1 MENVLETNRIHKKH
15 EIIENRSTND
25 NKYCQD
31 TLIDITQHEIEA
43 LKTEFNLADAHTHQS
58 QSISQKKIIEDLPEI
73 WYSAEKRTQHQCE
86 QEFIEKFY
94 SFHGQHTAL
103 KRKNEIYLVYAASIS
118 MHITATYL
126 MQNDMSVGLIEP
138 CFDNLHDLMK
148 HMRVPLSPLNESL
161 FSDSNTI
168 YDNLVQHA
176 LGLDAIFIV
185 DPNNPTGSSIFSDG
199 TESFSELIRFCKD
212 FNKLLIMDFC
222 FSAFIKVSG
231 GSRIDV
237 YKLLEGSEVNFIAME
252 DTGKTWPIQDAK
264 CSSLQVSKSI
274 NSDIYNIV
282 TSVLLN
288 VSPFILQMIT
298 RYIEDSEKDNF
309 SSVRSVLKTNRNLAI
324 KYLDGGLL
332 KYCPPQIET
341 SVVWFEITDPDINA
355 DQLQEKLRI
364 RNVYVLPG
372 KYFYWA
378 NPNRGQRYIRIALAR
393 DPDTFLGA
401 MKAASSVINEH
412 RK

>member
-1 MENVLETNRIHKKH
+1 MDNVLEKNKNKKNISIKETNHHK
-15 EIIENRSTND
+15 
-25 NKYCQD
+25 D

-58 QSISQKKIIEDLPEI
+58 QSISQRKIVENLPEL
-73 WYSAEKRTQHQCE
+73 WYSAEKSTQHQCE

-94 SFHGQHTAL
+94 SSHGQHTAL
-103 KRKNEIYLVYAASIS
+103 KRKDEIYLVYAASIS

-126 MQNDMSVGLIEP
+126 MQNDMNVGLIEP

-148 HMRVPLSPLNESL
+148 HMHLPLSPLDESL
-161 FSDSNTI
+161 FSDSNKI
-168 YDNLVQHA
+168 YGNLVQHA

-185 DPNNPTGSSIFSDG
+185 DPNNPTGFSIFSDS
-199 TESFSELIRFCKD
+199 TESFCELIRFCKD

-231 GSRIDV
+231 GSRFDV
-237 YKLLEGSEVNFIAME
+237 YELLENSEVDFIAME

-264 CSSLQVSKSI
+264 CSSLQVSRSI
-274 NSDIYNIV
+274 NNDIYNIV

-288 VSPFILQMIT
+288 VSPFILKMVT

-309 SSVRSVLKTNRNLAI
+309 YSVRSVLETNRNLAI
-324 KYLDGGLL
+324 KHLDGGLL
-332 KYCPPQIET
+332 KYCPPQIKT

-355 DQLQEKLRI
+355 DQLQEKLRT

-378 NPNRGQRYIRIALAR
+378 NPERGQRYIRIALAR
-393 DPDTFLGA
+393 DSDIFLDA
-401 MKAASSVINEH
+401 MKAASGVINEY
-412 RK
+412 KK

>member
-1 MENVLETNRIHKKH
+1 MDNVLERINFNINPEKTKTVALKKDSNH
-15 EIIENRSTND
+15 QEA
-25 NKYCQD
+25 
-31 TLIDITQHEIEA
+31 LIDITQHEIEA

-58 QSISQKKIIEDLPEI
+58 QSASQKKIVEDLPKL
-73 WYSAEKRTQHQCE
+73 WYSAERETQYQCE

-94 SFHGQHTAL
+94 TSHGQHTAL
-103 KRKNEIYLVYAASIS
+103 KRKDEIYLVYAASIS

-126 MQNDMSVGLIEP
+126 MQNDMNVGLIEP

-148 HMRVPLSPLNESL
+148 HMKVPLSPLDESL
-161 FSDSNTI
+161 FSDSNKI
-168 YDNLVQHA
+168 YENLVQHA

-185 DPNNPTGSSIFSDG
+185 DPNNPTGFSIFSEN
-199 TESFSELIRFCKD
+199 TESFCELIRFCTD

-231 GSRIDV
+231 GSRVDV
-237 YKLLEGSEVNFIAME
+237 YELLEGSEVNFIAME

-264 CSSLQVSKSI
+264 CSTLQVSKNI
-274 NSDIYNIV
+274 NNDIYNIV

-288 VSPFILQMIT
+288 VSPFILKMIT

-309 SSVRSVLKTNRNLAI
+309 SSVRSVLETNRNLAL

-332 KYCPPQIET
+332 KYCLPKINT
-341 SVVWFEITDPDINA
+341 SVAWFEITDPDINA
-355 DQLQEKLRI
+355 DKLQEMLKT

-378 NPNRGQRYIRIALAR
+378 NPERGQRYIRIALAR
-393 DPDTFLGA
+393 DSDIFLDA
-401 MKAASSVINEH
+401 MKAASGVINEY
-412 RK
+412 K

>member
-1 MENVLETNRIHKKH
+1 MDNVIEKK
-15 EIIENRSTND
+15 IS
-25 NKYCQD
+25 NKQDICQD
-31 TLIDITQHEIEA
+31 TPLDITQHEIEA

-58 QSISQKKIIEDLPEI
+58 QSMSQKKIVEDLPKL
-73 WYSAEKRTQHQCE
+73 WYSAENSTQYQCE

-94 SFHGQHTAL
+94 SSHGQHTAL
-103 KRKNEIYLVYAASIS
+103 KRRDEIYLVYAASIS

-126 MQNDMSVGLIEP
+126 MQNNMSVGLIEP

-148 HMRVPLSPLNESL
+148 HMQVPLSPLDETL
-161 FSDSNTI
+161 FSNSNEI
-168 YDNLVQHA
+168 YNNLVQHA

-185 DPNNPTGSSIFSDG
+185 DPNNPTGFSIFSEDIDA
-199 TESFSELIRFCKD
+199 FSELLRFCKD

-237 YKLLEGSEVNFIAME
+237 YELLEGSEVSFIAME

-264 CSSLQVSKSI
+264 CSTLQVSRNI
-274 NSDIYNIV
+274 NTEIYNIV

-288 VSPFILQMIT
+288 VSPFILRMVT

-309 SSVRSVLKTNRNLAI
+309 SSVRSVLETNRNLAI
-324 KYLDGGLL
+324 KYLDGDLL
-332 KYCPPQIET
+332 KYCPPQIDT
-341 SVVWFEITDPDINA
+341 SVAWFEITDQSINA
-355 DQLQEKLRI
+355 DQLQEKLQTQ
-364 RNVYVLPG
+364 NVYVLPG

-378 NPNRGQRYIRIALAR
+378 HPERGQRYIRIALAR
-393 DPDTFLGA
+393 DSDIFLGA
-401 MKAASSVINEH
+401 MKTASSVINEH